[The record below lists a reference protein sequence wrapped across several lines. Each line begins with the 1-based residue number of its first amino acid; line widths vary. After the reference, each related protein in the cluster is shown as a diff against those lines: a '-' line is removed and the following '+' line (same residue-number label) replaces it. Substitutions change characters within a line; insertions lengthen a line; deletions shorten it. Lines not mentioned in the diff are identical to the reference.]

1 MYYQDTTW
9 YHMSFSARFAETG
22 DIGPL
27 HFTDPLK
34 LTAWFYPQNS
44 ELLHGVGI
52 VTLDTDFLSPVI
64 NLIWVALCLLA
75 AWCIGRP
82 YAIGGVTVL
91 GAAVVLDS
99 EMLVGSQAG
108 QGPNDIAGLFFLMTA
123 LAFLVDGAASAHAAR
138 DAAAARAATRRS
150 RRRTRAMSWSRA
162 WSRTSRSRETRAR
175 SRRSERGPCSWRDSR
190 PVSGSARRSPCWRRS
205 GL

>member
-1 MYYQDTTW
+1 M
-9 YHMSFSARFAETG
+9 
-22 DIGPL
+22 
-27 HFTDPLK
+27 
-34 LTAWFYPQNS
+34 
-44 ELLHGVGI
+44 
-52 VTLDTDFLSPVI
+52 
-64 NLIWVALCLLA
+64 
-75 AWCIGRP
+75 
-82 YAIGGVTVL
+82 L

-138 DAAAARAATRRS
+138 DAAAARAATS
-150 RRRTRAMSWSRA
+150 AKPEEDA
-162 WSRTSRSRETRAR
+162 GDELEPGVVEDVPVEETRAR